1 MKVFL
6 IEDEQ
11 LLARQL
17 TSLLKKIEPG
27 VEILGHTNSIETSVA
42 WLDQHPAP
50 QLIFMDIELADGQCF
65 EIFNRIKVSSPVI
78 FTTAYDEFALK
89 AFKVNSIDYLLKPIK
104 EEELVSAL
112 NKWKQL
118 QRSTANTHS
127 IESIT
132 GILNSLVKEKENS
145 YRKRFLVK
153 HGQKMVSVNTSDI
166 AFFNARN
173 TLNFITTRTK
183 QKYLVDY
190 TLDEIEEL
198 VHPNQFFRANRQFI
212 LAHDIITA
220 VHPWF
225 NGKLK
230 VDLSL
235 PLEEEII
242 VSRDKAPQLKA
253 WMGA

>member
-1 MKVFL
+1 
-6 IEDEQ
+6 
-11 LLARQL
+11 
-17 TSLLKKIEPG
+17 
-27 VEILGHTNSIETSVA
+27 
-42 WLDQHPAP
+42 
-50 QLIFMDIELADGQCF
+50 
-65 EIFNRIKVSSPVI
+65 
-78 FTTAYDEFALK
+78 
-89 AFKVNSIDYLLKPIK
+89 
-104 EEELVSAL
+104 
-112 NKWKQL
+112 
-118 QRSTANTHS
+118 
-127 IESIT
+127 
-132 GILNSLVKEKENS
+132 
-145 YRKRFLVK
+145 
-153 HGQKMVSVNTSDI
+153 VSVNTSDI

-220 VHPWF
+220 VHPCF